1 MIESITYGLI
11 NGVLVAVLAVA
22 IAMHYKVSR
31 YLDFFLPGFV
41 ALGGYV
47 QYVSIHQ
54 YRLPVFV
61 ALLASG
67 VFCALASLAIDL
79 AVLTPLHRKSASR
92 AILLLSSLGG
102 YIIIIAALGVVFGG
116 ATQVSRLGLENTVA
130 LLGIRLPIVR
140 IWLVGYAM
148 ILLLAVAITLRA
160 TQLGRLL
167 NAAFDS
173 ASLLECCGHNR
184 DSLRRLTY
192 GVAGFLAGICGA
204 LFAIDTGVEPTGA
217 MAAFI
222 LAATAVVV
230 GGIGRLAG
238 ATLACLLL
246 SLTRALLIWV
256 VPFQWSETLV
266 YALLFGFVCLRPH
279 GLFPLRHPG
288 GGL

>member
-1 MIESITYGLI
+1 MIESITYGLM

-22 IAMHYKVSR
+22 IAMHYKVAR

-54 YRLPVFV
+54 YKLPVFV

-102 YIIIIAALGVVFGG
+102 YMVIIAILGVIFGG

-130 LLGIRLPIVR
+130 LFGIRLPIVR
-140 IWLVGYAM
+140 IWLMGYAM

-173 ASLLECCGHNR
+173 ASLLESCGHDR

-217 MAAFI
+217 MVAFI

-246 SLTRALLIWV
+246 SLARALLIWV

-266 YALLFGFVCLRPH
+266 YALLFGFMCLRPH
-279 GLFPLRHPG
+279 GLFPLRHPETN
-288 GGL
+288 L

>member
-11 NGVLVAVLAVA
+11 NGVLVALLAVA
-22 IAMHYKVSR
+22 IAMHYKVAH

-47 QYVSIHQ
+47 QYVAIHQ
-54 YRLPVFV
+54 YELPIFV

-67 VFCALASLAIDL
+67 AFCALASLAIDW

-102 YIIIIAALGVVFGG
+102 YIVIIAILGVIFGG
-116 ATQVSRLGLENTVA
+116 ATQVSRLGLEDTVTLFA
-130 LLGIRLPIVR
+130 VRLPIVR
-140 IWLVGYAM
+140 VWLVGYAM
-148 ILLLAVAITLRA
+148 IFLLAVAISLRV

-173 ASLLECCGHNR
+173 GSLLESCGHNR
-184 DSLRRLTY
+184 DSLRRMTY
-192 GVAGFLAGICGA
+192 AVAGFLSGICGA

-222 LAATAVVV
+222 LAATAVIV

-238 ATLACLLL
+238 ATLACLIL
-246 SLTRALLIWV
+246 SLARALLIWV

-266 YALLFGFVCLRPH
+266 YALLFGFVCVRPR
-279 GLFPLRHPG
+279 GLFPLRHPEPN
-288 GGL
+288 L